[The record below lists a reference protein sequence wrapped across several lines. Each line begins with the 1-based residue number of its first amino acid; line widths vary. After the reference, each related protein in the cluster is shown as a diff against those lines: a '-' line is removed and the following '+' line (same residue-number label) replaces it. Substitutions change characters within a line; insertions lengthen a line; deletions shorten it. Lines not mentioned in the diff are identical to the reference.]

1 MRGNKIKGTYFLFT
15 QKNGKSRCCCCSL
28 SPPAR
33 PAAAICPRF
42 VCGVVENGK
51 EQEQDENRDS
61 DQDHEFDRLPQLDPL
76 SRRRGGIS
84 NGRDKNKNPV
94 SRITITSCCD
104 QKIKS

>member
-1 MRGNKIKGTYFLFT
+1 MGNHDVVVVPAG
-15 QKNGKSRCCCCSL
+15 
-28 SPPAR
+28 PPPP

-84 NGRDKNKNPV
+84 NGRDKNKNPAY
-94 SRITITSCCD
+94 RITITSCCD